1 MFNDLE
7 SVSWAEDSI
16 RELYNLG
23 IISGRSEGVFAP
35 NDYVTREEAAKM
47 LILMAGI
54 DTTAL
59 TGENPFTDVNPSA
72 WYAPYVLAAQQNAI
86 VNGKSE
92 NVFGTGAYI
101 TREELCTLA
110 DRAATSADIFL
121 DDEFTIFPFDDEV
134 QISPWAL
141 NSVKKMR
148 ESFIVSGMGGNV
160 FNPQTP
166 VTRAQ
171 AAKIIYGVIAYGAQ

>member
-1 MFNDLE
+1 MGGSYEVSNNEAAGATTPQWVEEERYLRERKVFNDLE

-59 TGENPFTDVNPSA
+59 
-72 WYAPYVLAAQQNAI
+72 
-86 VNGKSE
+86 
-92 NVFGTGAYI
+92 
-101 TREELCTLA
+101 
-110 DRAATSADIFL
+110 
-121 DDEFTIFPFDDEV
+121 
-134 QISPWAL
+134 
-141 NSVKKMR
+141 
-148 ESFIVSGMGGNV
+148 
-160 FNPQTP
+160 
-166 VTRAQ
+166 
-171 AAKIIYGVIAYGAQ
+171 